1 MMSDLGDRMN
11 VMGPQPIIKR
21 FVIPPEMIAAA
32 ERVLTLLAASDT
44 AAVASMAAPG
54 READLSALAAA
65 VKAGIYDRHQIIAT
79 ARVNFHHYVKA
90 RLYGPRVE
98 PFTMQLRLGEH
109 NGEWRVWEAQNLTGR
124 RGAWTR

>member
-1 MMSDLGDRMN
+1 MSDLGDRMN

-32 ERVLTLLAASDT
+32 ERVLTLLAAGDT
-44 AAVASMAAPG
+44 AAVTSMAAPG
-54 READLSALAAA
+54 READLSTLAAA